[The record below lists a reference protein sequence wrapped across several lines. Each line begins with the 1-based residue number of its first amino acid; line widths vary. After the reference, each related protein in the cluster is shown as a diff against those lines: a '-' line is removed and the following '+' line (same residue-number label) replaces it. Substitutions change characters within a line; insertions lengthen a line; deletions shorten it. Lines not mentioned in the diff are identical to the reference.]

1 MNLYLKIRNH
11 QRMVC
16 AKFSGNWPSGSGE
29 EDFLKSRQ
37 CIFAISCHLP
47 LGKGVVLHLNK
58 LESPLLKNALCQV
71 RFKWVLG
78 KKDFNILSS
87 YLSLEKN

>member
-1 MNLYLKIRNH
+1 MQSLVEIGQAVLEKKI
-11 QRMVC
+11 
-16 AKFSGNWPSGSGE
+16 
-29 EDFLKSRQ
+29 FLKSRQ

-78 KKDFNILSS
+78 KKDFKILSA